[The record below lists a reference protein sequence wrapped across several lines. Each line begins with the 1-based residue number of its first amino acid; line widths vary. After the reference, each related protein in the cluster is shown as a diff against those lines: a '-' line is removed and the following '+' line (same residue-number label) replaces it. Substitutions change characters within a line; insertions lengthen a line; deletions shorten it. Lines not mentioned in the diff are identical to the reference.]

1 MSRAF
6 HITSAADLGPRLVE
20 LRVKKGMS
28 QRAVALAPAV
38 RINPNSLRLWE
49 LGHTM
54 PCTNSLNK
62 LLAFYG
68 VTATIG
74 MEVPS

>member
-1 MSRAF
+1 MSKTF
-6 HITSAADLGPRLVE
+6 HITDASTLGPRLVQ
-20 LRVKKGMS
+20 LRVAKGMS
-28 QRAVALAPAV
+28 QRAVALTV
-38 RINPNSLRLWE
+38 KITPNSLRLWE
-49 LGHTM
+49 LGDAM